1 VTSQRTVF
9 QGSRKTQECRYDKL
23 VGLQPYTDA
32 TPARAFWKSIG

>member
-1 VTSQRTVF
+1 VTSQRTLF

-32 TPARAFWKSIG
+32 VQLSVSNR